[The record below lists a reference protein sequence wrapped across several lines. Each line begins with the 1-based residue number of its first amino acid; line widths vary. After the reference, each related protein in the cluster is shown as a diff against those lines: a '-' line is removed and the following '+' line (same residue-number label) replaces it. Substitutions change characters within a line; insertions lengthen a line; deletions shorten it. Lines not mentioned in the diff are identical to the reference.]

1 MPEYLI
7 GIIVSVVF
15 GGSTFLFKRID
26 QVEAKVDQL
35 ELKTAERYATKAEL
49 SNAMN
54 RLESYSARIEDKLDQ
69 LIRTQLEH
77 HD

>member
-35 ELKTAERYATKAEL
+35 ELKTAEHYATKTEL

-77 HD
+77 HG